1 MGVRKGSA
9 WKHSSDQKGVSW
21 TVWKRREERLKGVSR
36 QGWEYLDQDT
46 GEYGS
51 SDGHKVLDR
60 EYLGEQ
66 QIPHE

>member
-1 MGVRKGSA
+1 
-9 WKHSSDQKGVSW
+9 
-21 TVWKRREERLKGVSR
+21 VSR